1 MGTLKA
7 KITLT
12 SSDISSDSINFSVE
26 NTLTVNNG
34 GIIRTKVTGNTLSD
48 ATVLFSAGS
57 YSYPTYLYIKNTD
70 ATATDFVH
78 INLDPFTD
86 STIQLRGGEWT
97 WIPWKAANDITVYT
111 SNTDDNTVIEYGL
124 FYA

>member
-48 ATVLFSAGS
+48 ATVLFPSH
-57 YSYPTYLYIKNTD
+57 D
-70 ATATDFVH
+70 
-78 INLDPFTD
+78 
-86 STIQLRGGEWT
+86 QLLPE
-97 WIPWKAANDITVYT
+97 
-111 SNTDDNTVIEYGL
+111 
-124 FYA
+124 